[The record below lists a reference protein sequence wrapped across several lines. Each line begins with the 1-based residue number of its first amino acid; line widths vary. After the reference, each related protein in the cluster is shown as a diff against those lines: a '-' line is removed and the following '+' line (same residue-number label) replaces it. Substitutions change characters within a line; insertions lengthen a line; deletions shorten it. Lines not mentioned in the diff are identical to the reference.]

1 MTVPNIIRDVTRNVR
16 EALSSREQFKEK
28 AKDLPLYVLQSALS
42 GVGQA
47 LLLGDR
53 VRGTI
58 KRLTNQEE
66 QEEAA
71 ERRGPAGQTGPA
83 GQDTAREAEEEPR
96 EKPRRAPVIF
106 APRPESAASR
116 DEEAAPAGEAG
127 TGSNGAKARPEPVI
141 FAPAKPRAAEPE
153 VTEPETAKQEPAKP
167 EPAKPEAAEAKVA
180 EPEAAEAK
188 VAEPEAAEAK
198 VAEPE
203 AAEAK
208 VAEPETAKQEPAG
221 ARAAEPK
228 AAKPKAAEPK
238 ATKPRTAKPKAA
250 GTAAPEAGEKP
261 AGTAEPRLVES
272 PAAESTGAAG
282 AVGAAVVAPPA
293 AEVEVTEVHVATP
306 GEADT
311 PVVEVTGTKAA
322 RPEGV
327 EPPAA
332 TVEVPEEPMPGYG
345 QLTVASLRARM
356 RGKSAEQVRL
366 LLAYERATAARP
378 EVVRMY
384 ENRLAKLEAAE

>member
-167 EPAKPEAAEAKVA
+167 EAAKPEAAEAKVA
-180 EPEAAEAK
+180 EPET
-188 VAEPEAAEAK
+188 
-198 VAEPE
+198 
-203 AAEAK
+203 AEAK

-250 GTAAPEAGEKP
+250 GTAAPEAREKP

-272 PAAESTGAAG
+272 PAAESTGAAGAVG

>member
-28 AKDLPLYVLQSALS
+28 AKDLPLYMLQSALS

-116 DEEAAPAGEAG
+116 DEEAAPAGKAEP
-127 TGSNGAKARPEPVI
+127 GSNGAKARPEPVI

-153 VTEPETAKQEPAKP
+153 VTEPETAKP
-167 EPAKPEAAEAKVA
+167 ETAEAKA
-180 EPEAAEAK
+180 
-188 VAEPEAAEAK
+188 
-198 VAEPE
+198 
-203 AAEAK
+203 
-208 VAEPETAKQEPAG
+208 AEPETAKREPAG
-221 ARAAEPK
+221 AQAAEPK
-228 AAKPKAAEPK
+228 AAVTETAVTETAEPKTARPKAAEPK

-250 GTAAPEAGEKP
+250 GTA
-261 AGTAEPRLVES
+261 EPRLVE
-272 PAAESTGAAG
+272 PPATEAAEVAG
-282 AVGAAVVAPPA
+282 VAGVAEAGVAAPPA

-366 LLAYERATAARP
+366 LLAYERATTARP

>member
-28 AKDLPLYVLQSALS
+28 AKDLPLYMLQSALS

-66 QEEAA
+66 REEAA
-71 ERRGPAGQTGPA
+71 ERREPAGQTGPA

-106 APRPESAASR
+106 APRPESAAPR

-141 FAPAKPRAAEPE
+141 FAPARSRAAEPE
-153 VTEPETAKQEPAKP
+153 TAEPEPAETKVAEP
-167 EPAKPEAAEAKVA
+167 EPAKPEAVKPEATEAKT
-180 EPEAAEAK
+180 
-188 VAEPEAAEAK
+188 
-198 VAEPE
+198 
-203 AAEAK
+203 
-208 VAEPETAKQEPAG
+208 AEPETVEQEPAG
-221 ARAAEPK
+221 AQAAEPK
-228 AAKPKAAEPK
+228 TAGTEAAEPETSRPKAAKPK

-250 GTAAPEAGEKP
+250 GTAAPEAGDKP
-261 AGTAEPRLVES
+261 AGTAEPRLVEP
-272 PAAESTGAAG
+272 PAAGSTGSTEAAG
-282 AVGAAVVAPPA
+282 TVGAVVAPPA

-366 LLAYERATAARP
+366 LLAYERATTARP

>member
-167 EPAKPEAAEAKVA
+167 EAAEAKVA
-180 EPEAAEAK
+180 EPE
-188 VAEPEAAEAK
+188 VT
-198 VAEPE
+198 
-203 AAEAK
+203 EAK

>member
-167 EPAKPEAAEAKVA
+167 EAAKPEV
-180 EPEAAEAK
+180 
-188 VAEPEAAEAK
+188 
-198 VAEPE
+198 
-203 AAEAK
+203 AEAK

-221 ARAAEPK
+221 AR

-261 AGTAEPRLVES
+261 AGTAEPRLVEP

-282 AVGAAVVAPPA
+282 ATGAVVAPPA

>member
-167 EPAKPEAAEAKVA
+167 EAAKPEAAKPEAAEAKVA
-180 EPEAAEAK
+180 EPET
-188 VAEPEAAEAK
+188 
-198 VAEPE
+198 
-203 AAEAK
+203 AEAK

-272 PAAESTGAAG
+272 PAAESTGAVG

>member
-167 EPAKPEAAEAKVA
+167 EAAKPEAAEAKVA
-180 EPEAAEAK
+180 EPET
-188 VAEPEAAEAK
+188 
-198 VAEPE
+198 
-203 AAEAK
+203 AEAK

-272 PAAESTGAAG
+272 PAAESTGAAGAVG

>member
-116 DEEAAPAGEAG
+116 DEVAAPAGEAG

-153 VTEPETAKQEPAKP
+153 VTEPEPAKQEPAQP
-167 EPAKPEAAEAKVA
+167 EAAKPEVTEAKVA
-180 EPEAAEAK
+180 EPETAKPETAEA
-188 VAEPEAAEAK
+188 EA
-198 VAEPE
+198 
-203 AAEAK
+203 
-208 VAEPETAKQEPAG
+208 AEPETAKQEPAG
-221 ARAAEPK
+221 AQAAEPK
-228 AAKPKAAEPK
+228 TARTETAEPK
-238 ATKPRTAKPKAA
+238 ATKSRTAKPKAT
-250 GTAAPEAGEKP
+250 GTAAPEAGDKP

-272 PAAESTGAAG
+272 TEAAG
-282 AVGAAVVAPPA
+282 AGVVAPPA